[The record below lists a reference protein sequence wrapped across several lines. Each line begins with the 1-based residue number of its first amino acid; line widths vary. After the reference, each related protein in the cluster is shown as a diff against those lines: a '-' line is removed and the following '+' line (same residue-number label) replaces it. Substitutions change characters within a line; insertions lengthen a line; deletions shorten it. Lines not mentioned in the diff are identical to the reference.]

1 MNQLSTSDKTQ
12 SASVDA
18 LSPNPGK
25 KLFYGWWIVVG
36 CFFILVVSV
45 GAGLYSLPIFLVP
58 LQEHFGWSRTSISI
72 GAAIASISIG
82 LMAPWIG
89 VIIERFGMRP
99 MMFVGSLIMA
109 FGFVGYASMMTLWHF
124 WLASAVVA
132 TGLSMVA
139 FVPVQTLISY
149 WFSRRRGVAMG
160 LTLAG
165 IGLGGLTL
173 VPITGMV
180 ISIYGWRIAYMALG
194 ISILLPV
201 SIILLLVIRD
211 SPGVMGLQPDGDVP
225 ITQAGEDVTSDVSE
239 ILSLELGEA
248 VRSGA
253 FWILTVVVFATSFTS
268 FGIIQHLSALLT
280 DIGYTPAIAA
290 STLGSAI
297 GLSVIGRI
305 VSGALSDRW
314 GAQWVCSALVALIT
328 LSAVALLWADHK
340 LALITFSL
348 CFGLGLGGYN
358 VLLPLLVGMCFGLKA
373 FSKILGVIIFAAT
386 IGSSLGP
393 LIVGMLF
400 DVHGDYRIALLV
412 MISLGLVGMITV
424 TFIHRPTMR

>member
-1 MNQLSTSDKTQ
+1 
-12 SASVDA
+12 
-18 LSPNPGK
+18 
-25 KLFYGWWIVVG
+25 
-36 CFFILVVSV
+36 
-45 GAGLYSLPIFLVP
+45 
-58 LQEHFGWSRTSISI
+58 
-72 GAAIASISIG
+72 
-82 LMAPWIG
+82 
-89 VIIERFGMRP
+89 
-99 MMFVGSLIMA
+99 
-109 FGFVGYASMMTLWHF
+109 
-124 WLASAVVA
+124 
-132 TGLSMVA
+132 
-139 FVPVQTLISY
+139 
-149 WFSRRRGVAMG
+149 MG

-165 IGLGGLTL
+165 IGLGGLTF

-297 GLSVIGRI
+297 GLSIIGRV

-314 GAQWVCSALVALIT
+314 GAQWVCSVLVGLIT
-328 LSAVALLWADHK
+328 LSVVALLWADHK